1 MKKKKY
7 VKVDFFKFIR
17 ASIVLFFIMLLICL
31 LFSKAVYSVSEI
43 SYKEKVVFSGDTLW
57 EIAKTEL
64 AENDYFKNKNIRDV
78 ITEIKELNELED
90 SYIKEGQILKITQF
104 N

>member
-7 VKVDFFKFIR
+7 VKVDFVKFVR
-17 ASIVLFFIMLLICL
+17 ASIVLFFMILLICL
-31 LFSKAVYSVSEI
+31 LFSKAVYSACEV
-43 SYKEKVVFSGDTLW
+43 SYKERVVFSGDTLW
-57 EIAKTEL
+57 EIAKSEL

-78 ITEIKELNELED
+78 ISEIKEINQLED
-90 SYIKEGQILKITQF
+90 SYIKEGQILKISQF

>member
-7 VKVDFFKFIR
+7 VKVDFIKFVR

-31 LFSKAVYSVSEI
+31 LFSKAVYSACEV
-43 SYKEKVVFSGDTLW
+43 SYKERVVFSGDTLW
-57 EIAKTEL
+57 EIAKSEL

-90 SYIKEGQILKITQF
+90 SYIKEGQILKIAQF